1 MKAIK
6 NVVIGTALAIILVAG
21 LCIVVYGEAAAVQ
34 AIQQA
39 TDWNTEVIKL
49 VEHIT
54 VLVLLMAFAIAALR
68 SE

>member
-6 NVVIGTALAIILVAG
+6 NLVAG

-39 TDWNTEVIKL
+39 TDWNTEVYR
-49 VEHIT
+49 H
-54 VLVLLMAFAIAALR
+54 
-68 SE
+68 